1 MPTKAHQSDAGA
13 DLTATSKHWDEEK
26 QCWIYGTGIA
36 AEIPEGYVGL
46 VFPRSSIR
54 KYGLALAN
62 SIGVIDS
69 GYRGEIM
76 CSFKPTGSCPTYNV
90 GDKVNLPATIT
101 GITVDET
108 GSYFDLKIKANN
120 KIVNLHCE
128 EEDIV
133 KPESTPSQTDIT
145 PSETDTE
152 TDTTTEP

>member
-1 MPTKAHQSDAGA
+1 MIEIKFKKLCAEAVIPTKAHQSDAGA
-13 DLTATSKHWDEEK
+13 DLTATSKKWDDEK

-36 AEIPEGYVGL
+36 TEIPEGYVGL

-90 GDKVNLPATIT
+90 GDKVAQMIIMPYPVVNYVEVTELSDSERGEGGHGST
-101 GITVDET
+101 GV
-108 GSYFDLKIKANN
+108 
-120 KIVNLHCE
+120 
-128 EEDIV
+128 
-133 KPESTPSQTDIT
+133 
-145 PSETDTE
+145 
-152 TDTTTEP
+152 

>member
-1 MPTKAHQSDAGA
+1 MIEIKFKKLCAEAVMPTKAHQSDAGA
-13 DLTATSKHWDEEK
+13 DLTATSKKWDDEK

-36 AEIPEGYVGL
+36 TEIPEGYVGL

-90 GDKVNLPATIT
+90 GDKVAQMIIMPYPVVNYVEVTELSDSERGEGGHGST
-101 GITVDET
+101 GV
-108 GSYFDLKIKANN
+108 
-120 KIVNLHCE
+120 
-128 EEDIV
+128 
-133 KPESTPSQTDIT
+133 
-145 PSETDTE
+145 
-152 TDTTTEP
+152 